1 MIHLNLISPKQ
12 QKLLKVRNV
21 YLYIENFLNL
31 LIIASILIAISLIP
45 INQTIAN
52 LSRTVEQKKGAV
64 AASNKL
70 LTDKINY
77 LNEEITTIDSIQ
89 KSFNDWPGFLKELAS
104 LVPNNVLIIQINA
117 QLKTNQFTMQGHAE
131 SREEYLLFK
140 DNLENSEIFFDLN
153 TPITDILQ
161 RENITFE
168 ISGFFNRL

>member
-104 LVPNNVLIIQINA
+104 LVPNNVLII
-117 QLKTNQFTMQGHAE
+117 
-131 SREEYLLFK
+131 
-140 DNLENSEIFFDLN
+140 
-153 TPITDILQ
+153 
-161 RENITFE
+161 
-168 ISGFFNRL
+168 